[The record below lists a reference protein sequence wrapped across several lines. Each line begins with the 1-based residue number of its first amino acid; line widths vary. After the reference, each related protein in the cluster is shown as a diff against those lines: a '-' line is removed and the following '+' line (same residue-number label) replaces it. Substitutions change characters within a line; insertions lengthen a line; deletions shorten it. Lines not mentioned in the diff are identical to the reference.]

1 MTISITRVIYV
12 ALAALIA
19 VAIWVLM
26 KSSTPVQEV
35 EADPSAVRRKPRTR
49 YAELVAARRDVERQ
63 IEQLERRGGY
73 TRSSEFSNETL
84 VNLRAIR
91 DQIETELSELKASQ

>member
-1 MTISITRVIYV
+1 MTLSITRVIYV
-12 ALAALIA
+12 ALAALVA
-19 VAIWVLM
+19 VAVWVLM
-26 KSSTPVQEV
+26 KSGTPVQEV
-35 EADPSAVRRKPRTR
+35 EANTSAVRRKPRTR
-49 YAELVAARRDVERQ
+49 YAELVAARRNVERQ

-84 VNLRAIR
+84 ANLRAIR